1 MSTRR
6 DIPAAQNRHG
16 RRVVLL
22 VIFAGIVALAT
33 LKVSTAVWPLF
44 ALPIMVALPLAGQI
58 GLGVAALSTAAVF
71 ALISGEPTASPVS
84 LSVAWV
90 AFVIAALAVGSR
102 YGKVQRDLTR
112 VVGASLQDRLTGLYN
127 FAFFTDALRRETD
140 RATRYG
146 TPLSLVLFDLDGFKS
161 FNDTHGH
168 EAGNRLLAQVGRTLE
183 GMRRTADVAARFG
196 GEEFALLVPG
206 SASAALEAAERM
218 RTAIGRIIVPVGN
231 GQHDGRTISAGV
243 AAYVPGEKP
252 EDLVEAADR
261 ALYLSKRRGRN
272 RVSVSG
278 RTDLPHAASA

>member
-1 MSTRR
+1 M
-6 DIPAAQNRHG
+6 
-16 RRVVLL
+16 LL
-22 VIFAGIVALAT
+22 VIFVGIVALAT
-33 LKVSTAVWPLF
+33 LKVSTALWPLF
-44 ALPIMVALPLAGQI
+44 ALPIMVALPLAGEI
-58 GLGVAALSTAAVF
+58 GLGVAGLATAAVF
-71 ALISGEPTASPVS
+71 AMISGQSTANPVS
-84 LSVAWV
+84 LSVAWC
-90 AFVIAALAVGSR
+90 AFVIAAVAVGSR

-112 VVGASLQDRLTGLYN
+112 VVGASLRDRLTGLYN
-127 FAFFTDALRRETD
+127 FAFFTDAIRRETD

-168 EAGNRLLAQVGRTLE
+168 EAGNRLLEQVGRTLE

-206 SASAALEAAERM
+206 SASAALEAAERI

-278 RTDLPHAASA
+278 RTELPHAASA